1 MVLLLMEALLPLPPA
16 PPSSVR
22 NRATLDRDE
31 TEITCDCAERLLL
44 EMVLFIIVALSTKAD
59 RPVPEFPEIV
69 LFRIAAEV

>member
-1 MVLLLMEALLPLPPA
+1 
-16 PPSSVR
+16 
-22 NRATLDRDE
+22 LDRDE
-31 TEITCDCAERLLL
+31 IEITCDCAGRLLL